1 MATAQLS
8 NPALAHSDSRYDAP
22 HCIVRGLARG
32 ALFEPDGFSLWCVLG
47 DFDAG
52 AEIEWDTEHG
62 DEAMFVLAGALECDG
77 RLISEGSTLII
88 EAGTPT
94 LVRSVSATR
103 VVQFG
108 PTSTTPPH
116 RGLRAGAAADGRGVH
131 VMHPQDA
138 PSISTDDALSV
149 TYFCD
154 GTCPTC
160 RIGFFLVDGSVLA
173 NGYSASSHLHS
184 EDEII
189 HVLDGELRVGALK
202 VPAGTSIAIPEG
214 LRYSF
219 RTSGPFRFLNY
230 RADVSTI
237 LLKPGSEPFLET
249 VANLTSMGVARLG

>member
-1 MATAQLS
+1 MHFG
-8 NPALAHSDSRYDAP
+8 HS
-22 HCIVRGLARG
+22 
-32 ALFEPDGFSLWCVLG
+32 
-47 DFDAG
+47 
-52 AEIEWDTEHG
+52 
-62 DEAMFVLAGALECDG
+62 
-77 RLISEGSTLII
+77 
-88 EAGTPT
+88 
-94 LVRSVSATR
+94 
-103 VVQFG
+103 
-108 PTSTTPPH
+108 STTLQRNVLP
-116 RGLRAGAAADGRGVH
+116 AEAATDRRGVH
-131 VMHPQDA
+131 VVRAEDA